1 MKNSQYLQYILADT
15 GLYKAFHLFCQ
26 SIWCQETLE
35 FVYKVQGYKSKPSK
49 KKAIEIVDTFVTG
62 NKQVNFDDGVLTND
76 LKAKKQNY
84 ELLRTQAKNKNKI
97 ARIGSSDERKAE
109 PAIFDEALGVAI

>member
-1 MKNSQYLQYILADT
+1 MNNYQYLMYILADT
-15 GLYKAFHLFCQ
+15 GLYKAFLHYCE

-35 FVYKVQGYKSKPSK
+35 FVYKVEPYKKKPNK

-76 LKAKKQNY
+76 LKVKKQNY
-84 ELLRTQAKNKNKI
+84 ELLRTQA
-97 ARIGSSDERKAE
+97 
-109 PAIFDEALGVAI
+109 